1 MSESESTLMVG
12 ENLVTFTEGVSQQ
25 DRQDMLDLMVYAEM
39 YATRQVDQHACPGDW
54 LTFYQQKLLM
64 HGCKIMSFVADD
76 TFTAFSVEQVRAFEL
91 RVAAKD
97 GDVLFPEMVKQGL
110 VALNLEEKA
119 ARHLAQSSVPRR
131 DALKSVLCNVNPCY
145 TDERNRTFLCICAL
159 VLSYEVQVKHGLITD
174 TYTQY
179 VTLSPGGGR
188 YLFDRDVYAMHRQQV
203 HAQTDGFFDQ
213 LIRPFEPSQRPA

>member
-12 ENLVTFTEGVSQQ
+12 ENLVTFTQGVSPQ
-25 DRQDMLDLMVYAEM
+25 DRQDMLDLMVCAEM
-39 YATRQVDQHACPGDW
+39 YATDQVDQHVSPSTW

-76 TFTAFSVEQVRAFEL
+76 TFTAFSIEEVRAFEL

-97 GDVLFPEMVKQGL
+97 GDVLFPQMVKQGL

-119 ARHLAQSSVPRR
+119 VRHLAQLSVPRR
-131 DALKSVLCNVNPCY
+131 DSPKSVLCNVNPCY
-145 TDERNRTFLCICAL
+145 TDERNRAFLCICAL
-159 VLSYEVQVKHGLITD
+159 VLSYEVQVKHGMLTD

-179 VTLSPGGGR
+179 VTLSPNGGR
-188 YLFDRDVYAMHRQQV
+188 YLFDREVYATHRQQI
-203 HAQTDGFFDQ
+203 HDQTAAYFDKF
-213 LIRPFEPSQRPA
+213 IKPFEPSQRPG